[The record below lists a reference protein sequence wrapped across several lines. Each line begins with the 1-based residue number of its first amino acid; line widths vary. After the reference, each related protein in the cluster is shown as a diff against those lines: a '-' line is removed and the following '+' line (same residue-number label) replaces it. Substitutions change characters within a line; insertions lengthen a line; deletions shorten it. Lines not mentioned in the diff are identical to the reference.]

1 VRPTISIAAEDT
13 TPIVVSLLLANGQTP
28 LSALLVAVRSLGAMD
43 GHDHDLVLSRRGA
56 LARIG
61 GLAVVALGGTVG
73 ARELLEADDADA
85 AGNGPAAVASGLVSC
100 VLAPEQTE
108 GPYYVE
114 DAAVR
119 RNVTEGKPG
128 VALTLGLTVVN
139 VATCKP
145 IKGAAVEI
153 WHCDASGVYSG
164 VQGDTGMFLRG
175 VQRTDSKGVAR
186 FRTIYPGWYQGRTVH
201 IHTMVHL
208 GGNVV
213 HTGQLYFP
221 DAVTDAVYRR
231 SPYNRRPNRDPRNA
245 GDSIYRNGGKR
256 STLKLARAGAAYT
269 GSITMGV
276 QRS

>member
-1 VRPTISIAAEDT
+1 MSEH
-13 TPIVVSLLLANGQTP
+13 
-28 LSALLVAVRSLGAMD
+28 
-43 GHDHDLVLSRRGA
+43 GHDHEVVLSRRGA
-56 LARIG
+56 LAKLG
-61 GLAVVALGGTVG
+61 GLAVIALSGTALGTW
-73 ARELLEADDADA
+73 ELLDAEEADA
-85 AGNGPAAVASGLVSC
+85 AGNGPEAVSSGLVGC

-119 RNVTEGKPG
+119 RNVTDGKPG
-128 VALTLGLTVVN
+128 VALTLRLAVVN
-139 VATCKP
+139 VASCRP

-175 VQRTDSKGVAR
+175 VQRTDAKGLAL

-201 IHTMVHL
+201 IHTKVHL

-213 HTGQLYFP
+213 HTGQLYFSDP
-221 DAVTDAVYRR
+221 VTDVVYRR
-231 SPYNRRPNRDPRNA
+231 SPYNQRPNRNPRNA
-245 GDSIYRNGGKR
+245 GDSIYSNGGKR
-256 STLKLARAGAAYT
+256 STLKLARNGSAYV

>member
-1 VRPTISIAAEDT
+1 MNDDT
-13 TPIVVSLLLANGQTP
+13 TSPRD
-28 LSALLVAVRSLGAMD
+28 RS
-43 GHDHDLVLSRRGA
+43 LSRRGA
-56 LARIG
+56 LTKLG
-61 GLAVVALGGTVG
+61 GLAAVALGGSALGT
-73 ARELLEADDADA
+73 RELLDAQDADA
-85 AGNGPAAVASGLVSC
+85 ASAGPAAVASGLVSC

-108 GPYYVE
+108 GPYYVD
-114 DAAVR
+114 DAAIR
-119 RNVTEGKPG
+119 RNVTDGKTG
-128 VALTLGLTVVN
+128 AALTLRLTVVN
-139 VATCKP
+139 VASCKP
-145 IKGAAVEI
+145 IRGAAVEI
-153 WHCDASGVYSG
+153 WHCDAVGVYSG

-175 VQRTDSKGVAR
+175 VQRTDAKGLAI

-221 DAVTDAVYRR
+221 DGLTDVVYRR
-231 SPYNRRPNRDPRNA
+231 SPYNQRPDRNPRNA

-256 STLKLARAGAAYT
+256 STLKLVRNGAAYA

>member
-1 VRPTISIAAEDT
+1 MIDRETHAE
-13 TPIVVSLLLANGQTP
+13 
-28 LSALLVAVRSLGAMD
+28 
-43 GHDHDLVLSRRGA
+43 DLVLSRRGA
-56 LARIG
+56 LAKLG
-61 GLAVVALGGTVG
+61 GLAVVALGGGALG
-73 ARELLEADDADA
+73 ARELLEPDA
-85 AGNGPAAVASGLVSC
+85 ANAAANGPAAVASGLVSC

-114 DAAVR
+114 DAAIR
-119 RNVTEGKPG
+119 RNVTDGKQG
-128 VALTLGLTVVN
+128 VGLTLRLVVVN

-153 WHCDASGVYSG
+153 WHCDAGGTYSG

-175 VQRTDSKGVAR
+175 VQRTDAKGVAA
-186 FRTIYPGWYQGRTVH
+186 FKTIYPGWYPGRTVH

-221 DAVTDAVYRR
+221 DGVTDVVYARA
-231 SPYNRRPNRDPRNA
+231 PYNRRPSRTTRNA
-245 GDSIYRNGGKR
+245 ADSIYRNGGKR
-256 STLKLARAGAAYT
+256 STLRLVRNGSAYV